1 MMRLSE
7 KPDFSEDRMQYF
19 SVISRQD
26 GKRPRTCFMLQDSTM
41 DAAMEKAR
49 TLVLSDHLPHVDRRA
64 EFSIR
69 RASRR
74 ETSLLQ
80 SYLASGTHDRM
91 TTYLQEDLDSLLA
104 RRKTML
110 LSFFIAL
117 YLDPDALRARFDPSA
132 PGETAADAPGSSGGG
147 SGGIEIQTDQ
157 QASQTE
163 TMITP
168 PVENDGGIDLD
179 QDASDD
185 NLDQAP
191 VGDDSQINALDDIL
205 NTPVDTGDRSDDE
218 MSLF

>member
-1 MMRLSE
+1 
-7 KPDFSEDRMQYF
+7 MQYF

-41 DAAMEKAR
+41 EAAMEKAR

-64 EFSIR
+64 DFSIR
-69 RASRR
+69 RSSRR

-117 YLDPDALRARFDPSA
+117 YLDPDALRARFEPATPS
-132 PGETAADAPGSSGGG
+132 ETPSDTTGSSGGG
-147 SGGIEIQTDQ
+147 SGGRETQVDHHT
-157 QASQTE
+157 SEVGSTSSPLTE
-163 TMITP
+163 H
-168 PVENDGGIDLD
+168 DGGIDLD
-179 QDASDD
+179 QDTGGESM
-185 NLDQAP
+185 DQAP

-205 NTPVDTGDRSDDE
+205 NSSVETGDRTDDE